1 MSTSFIDYKG
11 KGYWIHD
18 FYLSIMARY
27 LIQAYKKIPHKN
39 DWRGKMKDQLIPLA
53 LGGITGAANLYLD
66 ENLDRPYKV
75 DEYIEWILLAK
86 DEIEAKG
93 DYILKS
99 EINSFDYYEKS
110 YFPITD
116 DIETK
121 IILELYDELINIIK
135 GISGGEPN
143 SKSVLPFNKID

>member
-27 LIQAYKKIPHKN
+27 IIETHKIKPHKSH
-39 DWRGKMKDQLIPLA
+39 WQGQLKDSLIPIA
-53 LGGITGAANLYLD
+53 LGGLQGAGSLFLD
-66 ENLDRPYKV
+66 DNLDVEYKV
-75 DEYIEWILLAK
+75 NEYIEWILLAK
-86 DEIEAKG
+86 KEIEKKG
-93 DYILKS
+93 KFISKD

-110 YFPITD
+110 YFPIAE

-121 IILELYDELINIIK
+121 IVIDLYDELINIIK
-135 GISGGEPN
+135 GNSGGEPN